1 MTNATTL
8 AQGSAAPGEAIVGRS
23 RSAGRNG
30 NADAEDGGFP
40 NVLEK
45 LAGGNRDRSGGEAGS
60 PGEARPSN
68 AEPRKIAGWL
78 TGNVA
83 TFGGEAPAETGEGP
97 FPDQLMD
104 FDGPD
109 RGAKGGDAVATA
121 LADACGSA
129 GQGVAGDVAV
139 AMASDAAALAA
150 RATTAAT
157 ADAGDGAAVPQPGQ
171 PRGNAEPLSQGL
183 AQLAALPKGVGR
195 SSGRGAGNDTRVTVA
210 EIAVLR
216 RETHLA
222 PARGAVVVDADPSPG
237 RGGTRMLP
245 ANAHA
250 GQDDGDTAVLPLGSA
265 SEHGAAAQPLA
276 PHIAASAARA
286 TDRSATPQTAAAG
299 EGASAGFE
307 AAAQGG
313 NAPLTE
319 QAAPTVRADALP
331 NAGQASGAVQQLAQ
345 RIAVEAGTVNA
356 APERAETPAHV
367 QRSPFVPAVKVLHIE
382 LQPADLGTVTVRMSL
397 RDRALQLDLEVGRGE
412 TAQLIQRERE
422 TLSTLLRSAGYLI
435 DGLDVRLADQGG
447 TGVSTGGNQP
457 NMQMHGGQSGSPGA
471 DARSP
476 GARPQDERRGN
487 TFGNERN
494 RDDDE
499 TGHAPRRGGIYV

>member
-1 MTNATTL
+1 
-8 AQGSAAPGEAIVGRS
+8 
-23 RSAGRNG
+23 
-30 NADAEDGGFP
+30 
-40 NVLEK
+40 
-45 LAGGNRDRSGGEAGS
+45 
-60 PGEARPSN
+60 
-68 AEPRKIAGWL
+68 
-78 TGNVA
+78 
-83 TFGGEAPAETGEGP
+83 
-97 FPDQLMD
+97 
-104 FDGPD
+104 
-109 RGAKGGDAVATA
+109 
-121 LADACGSA
+121 
-129 GQGVAGDVAV
+129 
-139 AMASDAAALAA
+139 MASDAAALAA
-150 RATTAAT
+150 RAAT
-157 ADAGDGAAVPQPGQ
+157 ADAGDGAAAPQPGE

-222 PARGAVVVDADPSPG
+222 PARAAVVVDAGTSPG
-237 RGGTRMLP
+237 RGGTGMLP

-250 GQDDGDTAVLPLGSA
+250 GADAGDAAVLPLGSA

-345 RIAVEAGTVNA
+345 RIAGEAGTVNA
-356 APERAETPAHV
+356 APERAETPAYV
-367 QRSPFVPAVKVLHIE
+367 QRSPFVPAVKVLQIE

-412 TAQLIQRERE
+412 TAHLIQRERE

-457 NMQMHGGQSGSPGA
+457 NMQMHGGGQSGSSGA

-494 RDDDE
+494 RDDDAD
-499 TGHAPRRGGIYV
+499 GPCASPRRHLRLA